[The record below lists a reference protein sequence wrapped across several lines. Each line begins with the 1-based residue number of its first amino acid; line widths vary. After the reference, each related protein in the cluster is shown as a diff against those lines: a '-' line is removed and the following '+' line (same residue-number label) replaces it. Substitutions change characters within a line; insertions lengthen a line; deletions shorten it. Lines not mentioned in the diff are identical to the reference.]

1 MDLFDLKTEKKEIST
16 NYPLAFRMRPKTL
29 DDFIGQDHII
39 GKGSLLVRLIK
50 SDRIGSIIF
59 YGSPGIGKTTLSLI
73 ISRMTNSMFVKINA
87 VTSNVQEVRTILD
100 TAKKNYRLTRQ
111 RTILFVDEIHRFN
124 KAQQDIL
131 LPDIEKNNIGFIGTT
146 THNPS
151 MALTSPLV
159 SRSHIFQFEPLSD
172 EGIIKLLKR
181 ALASKESGFGNLNIK
196 FDEQIFRLIAQNA
209 DGDVRKSLNMLDVL
223 VLTAEK
229 NQNGIT
235 EINLENVRNS
245 LNTKFIHYDQNGD
258 EHYDTISAF
267 IKSMRGS
274 DPDAVMFWLAKM
286 IEAGEDPRFIMRRII
301 ICASEDVGN
310 ADPNALSVA
319 VSAMNALEFIGMPEA
334 KLCIAQAALYVTT
347 APKSNAVTKAIT
359 GAQRWLKNNRLQ
371 KVPRHLRDSHYS
383 GAKRIN
389 SGEGY
394 LYPHN
399 YEGHFVSQKYWEGT
413 ETFYSPT
420 ELGYEKKISERL
432 KKWNLTK
439 NKN

>member
-1 MDLFDLKTEKKEIST
+1 MDLFDLKTEKKEIAS

-29 DDFIGQDHII
+29 ENFIGQNNIV

-73 ISRMTNSMFVKINA
+73 ISQMTNSRFVKINA

-100 TAKKNYRLTRQ
+100 TSKKSYKLTGQ

-172 EGIIKLLKR
+172 EDIVKLLKR
-181 ALASKESGFGNLNIK
+181 AVTDPKNGFGNLNLKI
-196 FDEQIFRLIAQNA
+196 DEQVLRLISQKS
-209 DGDVRKSLNMLDVL
+209 DGDARKSLNMLEVI
-223 VLTAEK
+223 VLTAD
-229 NQNGIT
+229 NTDGII
-235 EINLENVRNS
+235 EIDLPSVQDS
-245 LNTKFIHYDQNGD
+245 LNTKFIHYDKNGD

-274 DPDAVMFWLAKM
+274 DPDATVYWLSKM
-286 IEAGEDPRFIMRRII
+286 IEAGEDPRFIVRRII
-301 ICASEDVGN
+301 IFASEDVGN

-319 VSAMNALEFIGMPEA
+319 VSAMKALEFIGMPEA
-334 KLCIAQAALYVTT
+334 KLCIAQAALYAAC
-347 APKSNAVTKAIT
+347 APKSNSVTKAISN
-359 GAQRWLKNNRLQ
+359 ARRWAKNNRTQ
-371 KVPRHLRDSHYS
+371 KVPIHLRDAYS
-383 GAKRIN
+383 AGAKRLN
-389 SGEGY
+389 SGKGY
-394 LYPHN
+394 LYPHD
-399 YEGHFVSQKYWEGT
+399 YEDHFVDQKYWHGNEK
-413 ETFYSPT
+413 FYSPT
-420 ELGYEKKISERL
+420 ELGYEKIIFERL
-432 KKWNLTK
+432 KKWNLMR